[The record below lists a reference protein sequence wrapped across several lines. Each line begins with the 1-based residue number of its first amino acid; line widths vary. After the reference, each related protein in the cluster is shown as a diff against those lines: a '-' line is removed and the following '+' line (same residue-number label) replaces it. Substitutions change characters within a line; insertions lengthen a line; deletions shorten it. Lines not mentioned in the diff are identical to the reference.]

1 VTPRSRTRRY
11 LVRILLGLIGFIILL
26 LLAALLNLDWLA
38 KKSLTVALQRL
49 TGGEVRLGGVE
60 LGLRAGT
67 FRIEHLVLANP
78 PGFGDG
84 PLLDL
89 PELFVAY
96 DAAAAATN
104 ALHFK
109 QIRLN
114 LAEVGVVVDE
124 RGRTNLFTLS
134 GKLDEVQKSQS
145 KARKQPPNFTGID
158 TLTVSLGRFS
168 SIDLRPPARTN
179 IVQLGLHEETLHNV
193 RTLTDLSPLLFKL
206 LLSGAL
212 APGAVPLK

>member
-1 VTPRSRTRRY
+1 M
-11 LVRILLGLIGFIILL
+11 LGLLL
-26 LLAALLNLDWLA
+26 IVGLLNLDWLA
-38 KKSLTVALQRL
+38 KKSLTVALHRL
-49 TGGEVRLGGVE
+49 TGGEVKLERVE

-67 FRIEHLVLANP
+67 FRLQNLVVFNP

-89 PELFVAY
+89 PELFLEY

-109 QIRLN
+109 QVRLN
-114 LAEVGVVVDE
+114 VAELGIVVDAK
-124 RGRTNLFTLS
+124 GRTNIFALNGALAELQKRPS
-134 GKLDEVQKSQS
+134 GPK
-145 KARKQPPNFTGID
+145 KAPPNFTGID

-168 SIDLRPPARTN
+168 SIDLRSPARTN
-179 IVQLGLHEETLHNV
+179 VIRLGLHNESLHNV
-193 RTLTDLSPLLFKL
+193 RTVADLGPLLFKL

-212 APGAVPLK
+212 QPGTVPLN